1 MQVNTCESFELK
13 GQVNSLRALDLND
26 NALMDKED
34 ALKPFRP
41 RKGLMFRGL
50 MICIAQRFKFHK
62 SKRNIEHAPTPKKE
76 KHEGLTQLRILPKS
90 KNSGASPILM
100 NSPKE
105 QNLEYN
111 ERTKIVKL
119 HKVRV

>member
-1 MQVNTCESFELK
+1 MQVNTSESFELK

-34 ALKPFRP
+34 ALEPFRP
-41 RKGLMFRGL
+41 RKGHMFRGL

-76 KHEGLTQLRILPKS
+76 KHEGLTQLRILPK
-90 KNSGASPILM
+90 
-100 NSPKE
+100 E
-105 QNLEYN
+105 QKLGGFAHIN
-111 ERTKIVKL
+111 EFSQRAKF
-119 HKVRV
+119 RV